1 MITKRTGVAAGI
13 CSIALVASL
22 TACSGGSTP
31 NESGESTE
39 LTVLSLMTKG
49 TSGGDIFHARVADF
63 EEETGIKVKV
73 VDASQDIDQVFETSV
88 AADSQADI
96 VLANL
101 YDKTTAWL
109 ENGVTL
115 DASTYAEDWDLESG
129 WVPEAV
135 GDWST
140 ADGKLRGFPYSGFS
154 WPVLYNTTLL
164 EEAGVE
170 GIPQTID
177 ELIDASD
184 KLRAAGITPW
194 VNGGSDWNGSKLF
207 SQFIQLYTDTDETKA
222 LQSEGGYCAS
232 ENAMKGI
239 DTFIEVRDAGVFV
252 DNIQG
257 YTVDMAQSDYFEGNA
272 AIMSNASWMF
282 SEIPEDVLEG
292 TELGGLPLPDGA
304 AAENPTIY
312 QAYTGA
318 GFMLSTKA
326 EAKID
331 AVEKFIKYFNET
343 DVAQTFVSEAS
354 SVLALSDPAV
364 SEVAT
369 NKLLKAA
376 QSTLLEGTQIAV
388 LPDLQVPATASAN
401 VDKAAAQ
408 AFGPGV
414 DAQTVCGALD
424 AAYNG

>member
-1 MITKRTGVAAGI
+1 MITKRTSVAAAVCG
-13 CSIALVASL
+13 IALVASL
-22 TACSGGSTP
+22 TACSGGSS
-31 NESGESTE
+31 SGSGDSE

-49 TSGGDIFHARVADF
+49 TSGGDVFHAQVKAF
-63 EEETGIKVKV
+63 EKETGIKVKV
-73 VDASQDIDQVFETSV
+73 VDASQDIDQIFETSV

-96 VLANL
+96 VAVNL
-101 YDKTTAWL
+101 FDKTTSWL
-109 ENGVTL
+109 ENGITL
-115 DASTYAEDWDLESG
+115 DATDYAADWDLESG

-135 GDWST
+135 SDWT
-140 ADGKLRGFPYSGFS
+140 APDGKLRGFPYSGFS
-154 WPVLYNTTLL
+154 WPILYNTTLL
-164 EEAGVE
+164 QEAGVD

-177 ELIDASD
+177 ELIDAAA

-207 SQFIQLYTDTDETKA
+207 SQFAQLYTDADETKT
-222 LQSEGGYCAS
+222 LQTEGGYCAS
-232 ENAMKGI
+232 DNAMKGI
-239 DTFIEVRDAGVFV
+239 DTFIKVRDGGVFV

-257 YTVDMAQSDYFEGNA
+257 YTVDMAQSDYFEGKA

-282 SEIPEDVLEG
+282 SEIPDDVLEG

-304 AAENPTIY
+304 AADKPTIY

-326 EAKID
+326 ESKID
-331 AVEKFIKYFNET
+331 EVEKFVKFFNEPQ
-343 DVAQTFVSEAS
+343 VAETFVSEAS
-354 SVLALSDPAV
+354 SVLALSDPAI
-364 SEVAT
+364 SAVAT

-376 QSTLLEGTQIAV
+376 QSTLLDETEIAV

-414 DAQTVCGALD
+414 DANTICGALD

>member
-1 MITKRTGVAAGI
+1 MITTRTGAAAAI
-13 CSIALVASL
+13 CGIALVASL
-22 TACSGGSTP
+22 TACAGGSSSGGSGDA
-31 NESGESTE
+31 SE

-49 TSGGDIFHARVADF
+49 TPSGDVFHAQVADF
-63 EEETGIKVKV
+63 EEQTGIKVKV

-96 VLANL
+96 VAVNL

-109 ENGVTL
+109 ENGITL
-115 DASTYAEDWDLESG
+115 DTSSYAQDWGVEGG

-135 GDWST
+135 SDWTT

-154 WPVLYNTTLL
+154 WPILYNTSLL
-164 EEAGVE
+164 EQAGVD

-177 ELIDASD
+177 ELIDAAG

-207 SQFIQLYTDTDETKA
+207 SQFIQLYTDADETKA

-232 ENAMKGI
+232 EDAMKGI
-239 DTFIEVRDAGVFV
+239 DTFVEVRDAGVFV

-257 YTVDMAQSDYFEGNA
+257 YTVDMAQSDYFEGKA
-272 AIMSNASWMF
+272 AMMSNASWMF
-282 SEIPEDVLEG
+282 SEIPDDVLAG
-292 TELGGLPLPDGA
+292 TQLGGLPLPEGSA
-304 AAENPTIY
+304 ADKPTIY
-312 QAYTGA
+312 QAYTGV

-326 EAKID
+326 ESKID
-331 AVEKFIKYFNET
+331 AVEEFVKYFNQS
-343 DVAQTFVSEAS
+343 DVAQNFVSDAS

-369 NKLLKAA
+369 NTLLKDA
-376 QSTLLEGTQIAV
+376 QSTLLDETQIAV
-388 LPDLQVPATASAN
+388 LPDLQVPATASAS

-414 DAQTVCGALD
+414 DAQTICGALD
-424 AAYNG
+424 AAYSS

>member
-1 MITKRTGVAAGI
+1 MTIKRTSVAAAI
-13 CSIALVASL
+13 CGVALVASL
-22 TACSGGSTP
+22 TACSGDSTP
-31 NESGESTE
+31 SESGATNE

-49 TSGGDIFHARVADF
+49 TSGGDVFHARVADF
-63 EEETGIKVKV
+63 EKESGIKVKV

-88 AADSQADI
+88 AAGSQADI
-96 VLANL
+96 VVANL
-101 YDKTTAWL
+101 YDKTTSWL

-115 DASTYAEDWDLESG
+115 DASKYAKDWGVEDG

-135 GDWST
+135 SDWST
-140 ADGKLRGFPYSGFS
+140 ADGKLRGFPFSGFS
-154 WPVLYNTTLL
+154 WPILYNTDLL
-164 EEAGVE
+164 KKAGVD
-170 GIPQTID
+170 GIPQTTD
-177 ELIDASD
+177 ELIDAAA

-207 SQFIQLYTDTDETKA
+207 SQFIQLYTDADETKS
-222 LQSEGGYCAS
+222 LQAKGGYCAS
-232 ENAMKGI
+232 DAAMKGI
-239 DTFIEVRDAGVFV
+239 DTFVEVRDGGVFV

-257 YTVDMAQSDYFEGNA
+257 YTVDMAQSDYFEGKA

-282 SEIPEDVLEG
+282 SEIPDAVLQA
-292 TELGGLPLPDGA
+292 TELGGLPLPSGA
-304 AAENPTIY
+304 EATKPTIF

-326 EAKID
+326 EDKID
-331 AVEKFIKYFNET
+331 AVEQFIKYFNQT
-343 DVAQTFVSEAS
+343 DVAKTFVSDAS

-376 QSTLLEGTQIAV
+376 QSTLLDETQSAV
-388 LPDLQVPATASAN
+388 LPDLQVPSMASAS

-414 DAQTVCGALD
+414 DANTICGALD

>member
-1 MITKRTGVAAGI
+1 MITKRTSVAAAVCG
-13 CSIALVASL
+13 IALVASL
-22 TACSGGSTP
+22 TACSGDSTP
-31 NESGESTE
+31 GESGATNE

-49 TSGGDIFHARVADF
+49 TSGGDVFHARVADF
-63 EEETGIKVKV
+63 EKETGIKVKV

-88 AADSQADI
+88 AAGSQADI
-96 VLANL
+96 VVANL
-101 YDKTTAWL
+101 YDKTTSWL
-109 ENGVTL
+109 EDGVTL
-115 DASTYAEDWDLESG
+115 DASAYAKDWGLESG
-129 WVPEAV
+129 WVPEAIS
-135 GDWST
+135 DWST
-140 ADGKLRGFPYSGFS
+140 ADGKLRGFPFAGFS
-154 WPVLYNTTLL
+154 WPVLYNTALL
-164 EEAGVE
+164 EKAGVD

-177 ELIDASD
+177 DLIDAAG

-207 SQFIQLYTDTDETKA
+207 SQFIQLYTDQDETKS
-222 LQSEGGYCAS
+222 LQESGGYCAS
-232 ENAMKGI
+232 DAAMKGI
-239 DTFIEVRDAGVFV
+239 DTFIKVRDGGVFV

-257 YTVDMAQSDYFEGNA
+257 YTVDMAQSDYFEGKA

-282 SEIPEDVLEG
+282 SEIPDSVLEG
-292 TELGGLPLPDGA
+292 TELGGLPLPSGA
-304 AAENPTIY
+304 EASEPTVY

-326 EAKID
+326 KDKID
-331 AVEKFIKYFNET
+331 AVEKFVKYFNQP
-343 DVAQTFVSEAS
+343 DVAKTWVSDAS
-354 SVLALSDPAV
+354 AVLAFSDPAV

-376 QSTLLEGTQIAV
+376 QTTLLDDTQIAV
-388 LPDLQVPATASAN
+388 LPDLQVPSTASAN

-414 DAQTVCGALD
+414 DAQTICGALD